1 MRSGKQNLGLP
12 AVSIWDVLDLLIWFL
27 GHFYWNIWNH
37 WLWILE
43 LRTGGAQAGKK
54 EHKKENIYST
64 VYMNKYN
71 VPICIYYILTHVPCD
86 ATESK
91 CWFLMVSKHLAKL
104 AKHLVFGGLGK
115 KWLQSANMV
124 SLECWNG
131 TGAKHTVYSIPPP
144 CSLQTMDIVGP
155 TLKQKHMFQTQHWQ
169 TEWTQESKPSWLTL
183 PWFWCV
189 SHSTSF
195 ACCFANQ
202 LDLTDFPPGCHDWAV
217 LRRVNVEKNVG

>member
-1 MRSGKQNLGLP
+1 M
-12 AVSIWDVLDLLIWFL
+12 
-27 GHFYWNIWNH
+27 
-37 WLWILE
+37 
-43 LRTGGAQAGKK
+43 
-54 EHKKENIYST
+54 
-64 VYMNKYN
+64 
-71 VPICIYYILTHVPCD
+71 PCHP
-86 ATESK
+86 TESK
-91 CWFLMVSKHLAKL
+91 CWFLMVSKHL

-124 SLECWNG
+124 NLECWNG
-131 TGAKHTVYSIPPP
+131 TGAKHTVYSVPPP

-217 LRRVNVEKNVG
+217 LRRGKRGKKMSGNMGNMGDMGMVFHRFSKNWPLLVPVWSADATKMATCQNHPEPHIDPYW